1 MASGVFV
8 LRDNALVSMASAQ
21 FASEADFQQL
31 LAKFPELLSGDQ
43 IDPSVPRKWVLV
55 RREKAV
61 PADEN
66 GGGRWS
72 LDHLFL
78 DQDGVPTL
86 VEVKRQTDTRIRRKV
101 VGQMLD
107 YAANC
112 VVYWPV
118 EGLQADFE
126 VTCAAQSR
134 SPSEVLSDLLG
145 PEASEGAFWLQV
157 KTNLEA
163 GRIRLLFVA
172 DAIPP
177 ELRRIIEFLNKQ
189 MDPAEVLGLELR
201 QFEGQGLKTIVPLV
215 VGQTQEAV
223 QKRRPSGGSGRV
235 WDEEA
240 VFADLTARRPEPEVV
255 VARQIADW
263 MKSSGGKLWF
273 GSGSQDGSMS
283 VGFTRKDGVQLY
295 PAILWTY
302 GRLELQF
309 KSMKERPFFSDI
321 ERRRELMRNLNAIR
335 RVDHRRSDFE
345 EARDTARGPN
355 FEPVTSGET
364 VGSSSVGRATIRG
377 GMTRP
382 ATV

>member
-1 MASGVFV
+1 
-8 LRDNALVSMASAQ
+8 VSLASAQ
-21 FASEADFQQL
+21 FAREAEFQDL
-31 LAKFPELLSGDQ
+31 LARFPELLSGDQ

-86 VEVKRQTDTRIRRKV
+86 VEVKRGSDTRIRREV

-112 VVYWPV
+112 VVHWPV
-118 EGLQADFE
+118 GGLQADFE
-126 VTCAAQSR
+126 ATCEAQRR
-134 SPSEVLSDLLG
+134 SSSEVLSDLLG
-145 PEASEGAFWLQV
+145 PGASEGDFWLRV

-172 DAIPP
+172 DVIPP

-201 QFEGQGLKTIVPLV
+201 QFAGEGLRTIVPLV
-215 VGQTQEAV
+215 VGQTL
-223 QKRRPSGGSGRV
+223 QKASSPGGPERV
-235 WDEEA
+235 WDEDSI
-240 VFADLTARRPEPEVV
+240 FTDLSARRPAPEVK
-255 VARQIADW
+255 VARQIVDW

-273 GSGSQDGSMS
+273 GSGHQDGSVS
-283 VGFTRKDGVQLY
+283 TGFTRKDGIQFY
-295 PAILWTY
+295 PAIFVDIWKVGMAVQDDDGTAI
-302 GRLELQF
+302 LQ
-309 KSMKERPFFSDI
+309 
-321 ERRRELMRNLNAIR
+321 
-335 RVDHRRSDFE
+335 
-345 EARDTARGPN
+345 
-355 FEPVTSGET
+355 
-364 VGSSSVGRATIRG
+364 
-377 GMTRP
+377 
-382 ATV
+382 